1 MATARTSRPKRLAAM
16 RKKLAELV
24 ARYADA
30 KFLPPLSAE
39 ELDAAEQ
46 KIGVEL
52 PEDYR
57 AFLVEVSRGE
67 EDTGSAFLL
76 PPEDG
81 LLCLTPDATPAAPFP
96 FGEDAVEEIR
106 RRIAKKKR
114 GADEPALDGPW
125 NGALP
130 LMDHGD
136 GEYDCLV
143 LHGPERG
150 RMWKYW
156 DAGWA
161 PICVVKKGVAE
172 PVPFLDWLEDHIKDL
187 VESAPPPI
195 KPDAKEIRLISLGLM
210 SVPPTVFE
218 AVGAE
223 ELVLPT
229 NRIAVLPPELTKLA
243 RLRVLS
249 LSDNALRELPAWIG
263 DFRALEQL
271 YLSGNP
277 LGSLP
282 ETLGRLGSLQR
293 LSLAKTGLRSL
304 PETFGGLQ
312 RLAELDLRWNAIE
325 LLPESVDALPAL
337 RVLKL
342 LGNPLRRLPSWI
354 ARTAVEELELEKLP
368 ELDLG
373 QALAVLSDLPA
384 LRTLGIYPPHQE
396 VPPSLAGLRQVKWL
410 KLIGLGLSE
419 VPREVLAMEELETLS
434 LDRNQLTAIPDEVF
448 QMPKLTSLVL
458 FSNPIPRD
466 EVARLRERWRHVTI
480 DYL

>member
-1 MATARTSRPKRLAAM
+1 M

-24 ARYADA
+24 ARYAHA
-30 KFLPPLSAE
+30 EFLPPFSTE
-39 ELDAAEQ
+39 ELAAVEE
-46 KIGVEL
+46 KLGVEL
-52 PEDYR
+52 PEEYR

-81 LLCLTPDATPAAPFP
+81 LLCLTPDATPSAPFP
-96 FGEDAVEEIR
+96 FGDDAVEVLR

-114 GADEPALDGPW
+114 GDDEPAVDGPW

-130 LMDHGD
+130 LMGRGD
-136 GEYDCLV
+136 GEFDCLV

-172 PVPFLDWLEDHIKDL
+172 PVPFLDWVEEHIKEL
-187 VESAPPPI
+187 VGSAPPPI
-195 KPDAKEIRLISLGLM
+195 KPDAKEIRLVGLGLT
-210 SVPPTVFE
+210 SVPPAVFE

-223 ELVLPT
+223 KLVLPT
-229 NRIAVLPPELTKLA
+229 NQLAVLPPELTKLTS
-243 RLRVLS
+243 LRVLS
-249 LSDNALRELPAWIG
+249 LADNALRELPGWIG
-263 DFRALEQL
+263 DFRALEEL

-282 ETLGRLGSLQR
+282 ETIGRLGSLQR
-293 LSLAKTGLRSL
+293 LTLAKTGLRSL
-304 PETFGGLQ
+304 PETLDGLQ

-325 LLPESVDALPAL
+325 VLPESVEALPAL

-368 ELDLG
+368 ELDLAK
-373 QALAVLSDLPA
+373 ALAALSDLPA

-396 VPPSLAGLRQVKWL
+396 LPPSLAGLRQVKWL
-410 KLIGLGLSE
+410 KLIGLGLRG
-419 VPREVLAMEELETLS
+419 VPREVLAMQELETLS
-434 LDRNQLTAIPDEVF
+434 LDQNQLTAIPDEVF

-458 FSNPIPRD
+458 FSNPISRD
-466 EVARLRERWRHVTI
+466 EVARLRERWQHVTI
-480 DYL
+480 EYL